1 MYPQGGATNHF
12 IQGWRKNLQCADRN
26 KRKTQNITIVT
37 KEKGNAQGWE
47 SIQIGET
54 SSQNDLEVS
63 PTQVGSFSCS
73 GTESDTT
80 PY

>member
-1 MYPQGGATNHF
+1 MVLWSGLV
-12 IQGWRKNLQCADRN
+12 GWCLTSDSTAKVICRQKLKKNR
-26 KRKTQNITIVT
+26 NITIVI
-37 KEKGNAQGWE
+37 KEKDNAQGWE
-47 SIQIGET
+47 SIKIGET

-73 GTESDTT
+73 GTGTDTT